1 MDASPAV
8 RAYVQSR
15 LAPFMATAKTPY
27 DPTLDVRVA
36 SRLRVL
42 TSLTG
47 HMTSLGT
54 VGIAFPGDPRAR
66 GTWSGTPAG
75 IAEGLSALGYAVV
88 RLDARPP
95 RVLDMVAFN
104 ATALAHTRPGRDAVR
119 RGRATARV
127 SPTVA
132 TVRGAAMAARL
143 RRSTGLDAVVQIGT
157 GYAMPAGPRVAT
169 FEDMTVPQA
178 LALGYPGWDG
188 LSARAVRAR
197 IDRQRR
203 SY

>member
-15 LAPFMATAKTPY
+15 AAPFMATAKTPY

-47 HMTSLGT
+47 HMTALGT
-54 VGIAFPGDPRAR
+54 VGVAFPGDPRAR

-75 IAEGLSALGYAVV
+75 LAGGLGQLGYTVL

-95 RVLDMVAFN
+95 RFVDALAFN
-104 ATALAHTRPGRDAVR
+104 VTALAHTRP
-119 RGRATARV
+119 
-127 SPTVA
+127 
-132 TVRGAAMAARL
+132 
-143 RRSTGLDAVVQIGT
+143 
-157 GYAMPAGPRVAT
+157 
-169 FEDMTVPQA
+169 
-178 LALGYPGWDG
+178 
-188 LSARAVRAR
+188 
-197 IDRQRR
+197 
-203 SY
+203 